1 MIAGSYLGSAVLLL
15 GTAWLFAGGHLTAT
29 TLTACWTAVL
39 FVASCGASAAYLTVS
54 EIFPMETRAM
64 AIAFFY
70 AIGTVAGGVAGP
82 LVFAELSSDGDL
94 GKTALA
100 FTIGALAMF
109 AAGLVELAYGVRAE
123 GRSLE
128 ELAEPLSAMREP
140 DAAQAAQPPPR
151 G

>member
-1 MIAGSYLGSAVLLL
+1 
-15 GTAWLFAGGHLTAT
+15 
-29 TLTACWTAVL
+29 
-39 FVASCGASAAYLTVS
+39 
-54 EIFPMETRAM
+54 M

-82 LVFAELSSDGDL
+82 LVFAELSSEGDP

-128 ELAEPLSAMREP
+128 ELAEPLSATRAARP
-140 DAAQAAQPPPR
+140 VDAGQRPS

>member
-1 MIAGSYLGSAVLLL
+1 
-15 GTAWLFAGGHLTAT
+15 
-29 TLTACWTAVL
+29 
-39 FVASCGASAAYLTVS
+39 
-54 EIFPMETRAM
+54 M

-82 LVFAELSSDGDL
+82 LVFAELTADGEP

-100 FTIGALAMF
+100 FVIGALAMF

-128 ELAEPLSAMREP
+128 ELAEPLSATSEP
-140 DAAQAAQPPPR
+140 SRVQAGQPPAS